1 MHLIQGVKREEWS
14 GRTLVIKA
22 VNAVYTGTFV
32 VTAENKEVF
41 RILDLVS
48 Q

>member
-1 MHLIQGVKREEWS
+1 MYLAQRVMRAQGVQ
-14 GRTLVIKA
+14 TFVIKA
-22 VNAVYTGTFV
+22 INAVYTGAFV

-41 RILDLVS
+41 RVLDLVS

>member
-1 MHLIQGVKREEWS
+1 MRQSK
-14 GRTLVIKA
+14 GRQTFVIKA
-22 VNAVYTGTFV
+22 VNAVYTGAFV

-41 RILDLVS
+41 RVLDLVS